1 MLCFAAAATLGFAAA
16 PASAQSVP
24 GGQPPGAVYIRGV
37 KIYPQLQGQGAI
49 DDGVLVVERGLLT
62 CMGPAA
68 KASCQKPAGAR
79 EFDFAGKSVVI
90 PGLVEGLGRM
100 GLVEVDAEGSSHDGM
115 AGRQTNNA
123 AVRALD
129 GVTMASRAMAAARK
143 AGVLVA
149 VVRPQGSA
157 LIAGQSV
164 AFRTL
169 GTTVEHALLSPSAA
183 VHVHLGQEAKR
194 DEPLVGSRSGQ
205 IAALRAILTRAQ
217 RLAAWPPA
225 KKLPAG
231 PEGDRIAQL
240 REDPGLVALVPVMM
254 RKQPLVVHAHR
265 ADDIAAA
272 LRVQKEFSLTMVI
285 ADGAEAHVV
294 ADLLAKQA
302 VPVLLQVRVRPYDF
316 STLRARDDAAA
327 VLAAAGVT
335 VALASG
341 ESHNARNLRWE
352 AGYAVSQGLT
362 WQSALDGVTRLA
374 AEVLGLPRGIGTLA
388 IGQTAALAVY
398 DGDPL
403 SLQSHVQ
410 LVVLGDSVEVA
421 PQQR

>member
-1 MLCFAAAATLGFAAA
+1 
-16 PASAQSVP
+16 
-24 GGQPPGAVYIRGV
+24 
-37 KIYPQLQGQGAI
+37 
-49 DDGVLVVERGLLT
+49 
-62 CMGPAA
+62 
-68 KASCQKPAGAR
+68 
-79 EFDFAGKSVVI
+79 
-90 PGLVEGLGRM
+90 M
-100 GLVEVDAEGSSHDGM
+100 GLYEVDAEGSSHDGT
-115 AGRQTNNA
+115 AARQTNNA

-143 AGVLVA
+143 AGVLAA
-149 VVRPQGSA
+149 VVRPQGHA
-157 LIAGQSV
+157 LIGGQSV

-169 GTTVEHALLSPSAA
+169 GTTVEHALIAASAA

-205 IAALRAILTRAQ
+205 IAALRAILTQAQ
-217 RLAAWPPA
+217 RLAAWPA
-225 KKLPAG
+225 TKKLPPG
-231 PEGDRIAQL
+231 PEGDRLARL
-240 REDPGLVALVPVMM
+240 REDPALLALVPVVA

-272 LRVQKEFSLTMVI
+272 LRVQKEFALQMVI

-294 ADLLAKQA
+294 ADLLAKQS

-316 STLRARDDAAA
+316 STQRARDDSAAA
-327 VLAAAGVT
+327 LVAAGVT

-352 AGYAVSQGLT
+352 AGYAVTQGLA
-362 WQSALDGVTRLA
+362 WQQALDGVTRLP
-374 AEVLGLPRGIGTLA
+374 AEILGLPSGTGTLTV
-388 IGQTAALAVY
+388 GQLAAFAVY

-403 SLQSHVQ
+403 SLTSHVQ
-410 LVVLGDSVEVA
+410 LVVLGDSVELA